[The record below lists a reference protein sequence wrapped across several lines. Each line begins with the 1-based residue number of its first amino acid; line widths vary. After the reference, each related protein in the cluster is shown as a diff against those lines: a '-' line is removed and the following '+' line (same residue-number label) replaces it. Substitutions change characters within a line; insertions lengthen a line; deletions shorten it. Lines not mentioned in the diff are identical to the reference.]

1 MPAITLSRDNNV
13 HILTLTNPDK
23 DNCFNND
30 VLAEYSAAFD
40 AIESTREDASL
51 LIRSDH
57 PKTFC
62 NGIDL
67 PWLMSQQGDGMKS
80 FVLALENFLI
90 RLALLNLPVVA
101 AINGNA
107 YAGGALLAN
116 CCDFRLMRAD
126 RGRMCYSEISIK
138 MPFTPV
144 MFEVV
149 RLQANPHAAWE
160 MTMTGRA
167 MGGEECARR
176 LIVDRALPIE
186 QLNDE
191 AMKLAGELATKHRV
205 TYAQLKRGLR
215 PAMVALARERGILP
229 AT

>member
-1 MPAITLSRDNNV
+1 MPALTLSREGNV
-13 HILTLTNPDK
+13 HVITLTNPEK
-23 DNCFNND
+23 DNCFNNA
-30 VLAEYSAAFD
+30 VLAEYHAAFD
-40 AIESTREDASL
+40 EIEAGREDASL
-51 LIRSDH
+51 LVRCDH

-67 PWLMSQQGDGMKS
+67 PWLMAQSPDDMKA
-80 FVLALENFLI
+80 FIATLENFLI
-90 RLALLNLPVVA
+90 RLSLLNLPVVA

-126 RGRMCYSEISIK
+126 RGRLCYSEISIK

-167 MGGEECARR
+167 IGGEECAQR
-176 LIVDRALPIE
+176 LIVDRALPLETIDIE
-186 QLNDE
+186 
-191 AMKLAGELATKHRV
+191 ARKLASELSTKHRS

-215 PAMVALARERGILP
+215 PAMVALARERGLLRG
-229 AT
+229 

>member
-1 MPAITLSRDNNV
+1 MTAITLSRAGAV
-13 HILTLTNPDK
+13 HILTLNNPDK
-23 DNCFNND
+23 DNCFNNAA
-30 VLAEYSAAFD
+30 LAEYNAVFD
-40 AIESTREDASL
+40 EIEAGREDASL
-51 LIRSDH
+51 LIRSDL

-67 PWLMSQQGDGMKS
+67 PWLMAQSPEDMKA
-80 FVLALENFLI
+80 FIHTLENFLL
-90 RLALLNLPVVA
+90 RLSLLNLPVIA

-138 MPFTPV
+138 MSFTPV

-176 LIVDRALPIE
+176 LIVERALPLE
-186 QLNDE
+186 QLDSE
-191 AMKLAGELATKHRV
+191 AMALAGELATKHRG
-205 TYAQLKRGLR
+205 TYTQLKRGLR
-215 PAMVALARERGILP
+215 PAMVALARERGLLKG
-229 AT
+229 